1 MKKAIAKSKR
11 EIQKDYEQRT
21 GYAAQKKYDS
31 EKVVKIMVRLNKE
44 SDNDILNA
52 LDESKPLAT
61 QIKEL
66 AKKGINN

>member
-1 MKKAIAKSKR
+1 
-11 EIQKDYEQRT
+11 
-21 GYAAQKKYDS
+21 
-31 EKVVKIMVRLNKE
+31 MVRLNKE

-66 AKKGINN
+66 ARKGINN